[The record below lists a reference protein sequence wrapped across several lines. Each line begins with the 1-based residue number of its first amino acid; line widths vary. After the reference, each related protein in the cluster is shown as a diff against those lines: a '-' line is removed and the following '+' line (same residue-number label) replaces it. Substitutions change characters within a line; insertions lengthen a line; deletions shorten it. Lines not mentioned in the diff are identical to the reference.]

1 MTGQPVLMN
10 QRKYFFF
17 FNFNTAWLMYNLGSG
32 EHWLLSRSLN
42 YCNILQL
49 DLFCQRGEK
58 WDQILYAQAF
68 ITLHNKDEN

>member
-1 MTGQPVLMN
+1 
-10 QRKYFFF
+10 
-17 FNFNTAWLMYNLGSG
+17 MYNLGSG

-58 WDQILYAQAF
+58 WDEILYAQAF